1 MSQTSFSE
9 YFRPGPAIVQP
20 APPALPSGRFAW
32 LKDWESWLTLALTLI
47 VFLSVARSVD
57 SARWVPEMP
66 SLVNIS
72 FLAIL
77 AGFLLAKVRTP
88 QGLLLAAALALGAVV
103 VYWLLLRFVQAPDLR
118 TGVSDIWDR
127 WGAWISVVR
136 SGGISSDTMPFVTV
150 VLSVGWIAGF
160 LCAWAIFRWHNAWL
174 ALVPGGFGLLTN
186 ISYLPSQWS
195 ADFIVFLFGGM
206 LLVMRVHMMRKVR
219 EWRASGTPYPD
230 FLSLTLLWVTV
241 CVAFAALTLAWW
253 APQANEVGFLSG
265 AWSKLASPFTG
276 QSDQFTRLFSGI
288 DSKKEVPLHTFG
300 DTLPLQGRVVLSSR
314 IVAQADFGDAVSQG
328 RPVRAAVYDEYIT
341 GGWRAGSRIDE
352 TLVPREDSAA
362 AAAAASPKPVFKDR
376 TPIQVN
382 IVTENGAAHRAM
394 LGVGSPSAVSIESK
408 AELVAKDPAPD
419 ITALRSRKE
428 LKTGD
433 SYTADGTISTAAEDK
448 LKAATTDYPQY
459 IRDRY
464 LQLPNSL
471 PQRVRELAAS
481 LTKGRA
487 TPYEKAKAIEEYLRT
502 IPATYDIKP
511 APPNR
516 DAVDYFL
523 FEEKKG
529 YADYQASAMTVLLR
543 SSGVPTRLVVGY
555 TVDEFDLSVHRYLL
569 REKHAYAWPEAYFP
583 GYGWVEFAPY
593 GEASAIVRPASDA
606 STGDQPLT
614 DDSDPK
620 NLEGPDFSNL
630 EGDAP
635 SGSVFAAPHE
645 NRFKALLP
653 LLYTLLGLAA
663 LIGMAA
669 VGFRVAWERGMAG
682 LDYPSQLWEKT
693 IRLATWLHIAP
704 APSQTPVEYSRALQ
718 RRLPG
723 TEGVERVAQSYQRA
737 RYGGAREPSPTERA
751 SLDGV
756 WTPLRNRLLKKV
768 FRLK

>member
-1 MSQTSFSE
+1 MSQTSFAE

-20 APPALPSGRFAW
+20 TPPALPSGRFAW

-57 SARWVPEMP
+57 SAHWVPEMP
-66 SLVNIS
+66 SLVNVS

-77 AGFLLAKVRTP
+77 AGFLLAKARAP
-88 QGLLLAAALALGAVV
+88 QGLLLLAAFGLGAAV
-103 VYWLLLRFVQAPDLR
+103 VYWLLLRFVQAPDLSS
-118 TGVSDIWDR
+118 GVHDVWDR
-127 WGAWISVVR
+127 WSAWITVVR

-150 VLSVGWIAGF
+150 VLAVAWVAGF
-160 LCAWAIFRWHNAWL
+160 LCSWAIFRWHNAWL

-195 ADFIVFLFGGM
+195 ADFVVFLFGGM

-253 APQANEVGFLSG
+253 APQANEVGFLSNT
-265 AWSKLASPFTG
+265 WSRIAAPFTG
-276 QSDQFTRLFSGI
+276 ESDQFTRLFSGI

-300 DTLPLQGRVVLSSR
+300 DTLPLQGRVALSSR

-341 GGWRAGSRIDE
+341 GGWRAGSRTDE
-352 TLVPREDSAA
+352 ALTPREDSAA
-362 AAAAASPKPVFKDR
+362 PAASPKPVYKDR

-382 IVTENGAAHRAM
+382 IVTENGAAHRTM
-394 LGVGSPSAVSIESK
+394 LGVGSPIAVSIESK

-419 ITALRSRKE
+419 ITALRARKD

-433 SYTADGTISTAAEDK
+433 SYTADGTVSTAAEDK
-448 LKAATTDYPQY
+448 LKAAPTEYPQY

-464 LQLPNSL
+464 LQLPNTL
-471 PQRVRELAAS
+471 PQRVRDLAAS
-481 LTKGRA
+481 LTKGKA

-502 IPATYDIKP
+502 FPATYDIKP

-529 YADYQASAMTVLLR
+529 YSDYQASAMTVLLR
-543 SSGVPTRLVVGY
+543 ASGVPTRLVVGY

-593 GEASAIVRPASDA
+593 GEAAAIVRPVSDTSGSADVPIDDA
-606 STGDQPLT
+606 S
-614 DDSDPK
+614 PK
-620 NLEGPDFSNL
+620 DLEGPDFSNL
-630 EGDAP
+630 DGTGP
-635 SGSVFAAPHE
+635 STSVFAAPHE
-645 NRFKALLP
+645 SRFAPLLP
-653 LLYTLLGLAA
+653 LFYVLLSLAA
-663 LIGMAA
+663 LIGVGAL
-669 VGFRVAWERGMAG
+669 GFRFAWERGMTG

-693 IRLATWLHIAP
+693 IRLASWLHIAP

-718 RRLPG
+718 QRLPG

-737 RYGGAREPSPTERA
+737 RYGARAPSPAERE
-751 SLDGV
+751 SLEGA